1 MPALYLTYRLRL
13 FLMKFLFDLF
23 PVILFFVTF
32 KWGEGHIP
40 AAQSLVEKY
49 LSTFVSG
56 GMSETELAPIL
67 LATAVTLV
75 ASIVQITSL
84 LVRRKTVDAML
95 WISFIIIMVF
105 GGATIYFHS
114 DTFIK
119 WKPTVLYWCYCGA
132 FLLAQFI
139 FRKNLIRTVMEAQVK
154 LPEQVW
160 SYLSL
165 AWATY
170 FFVMGALNIWVAFH
184 FSTDT
189 WANFKLISMVGITP
203 AFIVV
208 QSLFLSKY
216 MEEAE

>member
-1 MPALYLTYRLRL
+1 
-13 FLMKFLFDLF
+13 MKFLFDLF

-32 KWGEGHIP
+32 KWGEGHVP

-49 LSTFVSG
+49 LSSFVSG
-56 GMSETELAPIL
+56 GISDPALAPIL
-67 LATAVTLV
+67 IATAVTLI
-75 ASIVQITSL
+75 ASIVQISSL
-84 LVRRKTVDAML
+84 LIRRKKVDAML

-132 FLLAQFI
+132 FVLAQFV
-139 FRKNLIRTVMEAQVK
+139 FKKNLIRTVMEAQVK

-160 SYLSL
+160 SNLSL
-165 AWATY
+165 AWAGY
-170 FFVMGALNIWVAFH
+170 FFVMGLLNIYVAFQ

-216 MEEAE
+216 MEETP

>member
-1 MPALYLTYRLRL
+1 
-13 FLMKFLFDLF
+13 MKFLFDLF

-32 KWGEGHIP
+32 KWGEGHVP

-49 LSTFVSG
+49 LSSFVSG
-56 GMSETELAPIL
+56 GISDSALAPIL
-67 LATAVTLV
+67 IATAVTLI
-75 ASIVQITSL
+75 ASIVQISSL
-84 LVRRKTVDAML
+84 LIRRKKVDAML

-132 FLLAQFI
+132 FVLAQFV
-139 FRKNLIRTVMEAQVK
+139 FKKNLIRTVMEAQVK

-160 SYLSL
+160 SNLSL
-165 AWATY
+165 ARTGY
-170 FFVMGALNIWVAFH
+170 FFVMGLLNIYVAFQ

-216 MEEAE
+216 MEETP

>member
-1 MPALYLTYRLRL
+1 
-13 FLMKFLFDLF
+13 MKFLFDLF

-32 KWGEGHIP
+32 KWGESHVP
-40 AAQSLVEKY
+40 AAQSLVENY
-49 LSTFVSG
+49 LSRFVAG
-56 GMSETELAPIL
+56 GISDPEIAPIL

-75 ASIVQITSL
+75 ASIAQISSM
-84 LVRRKTVDAML
+84 LVRRIKVDPML

-114 DTFIK
+114 ATFIK

-132 FLLAQFI
+132 FLLAQFV

-165 AWATY
+165 AWAAY
-170 FFVMGALNIWVAFH
+170 FFVMGLLNIWVAFN

-189 WANFKLISMVGITP
+189 WANFKLISMVAITP

-216 MEEAE
+216 MEETE